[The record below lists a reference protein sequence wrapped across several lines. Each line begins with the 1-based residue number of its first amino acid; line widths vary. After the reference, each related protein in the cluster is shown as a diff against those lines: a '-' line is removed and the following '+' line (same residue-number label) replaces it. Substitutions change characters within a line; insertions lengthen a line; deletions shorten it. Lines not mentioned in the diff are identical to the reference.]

1 MLKKAGVEEGDE
13 GEEEEEKEDESGAP
27 GAAHARDLTP
37 GWSLGEEG
45 SAQEELSARWV
56 AAREHFA
63 AGFDALR
70 DHFLEGMDVLFG
82 VAGEGSAGSKK
93 ESGREGSPEL

>member
-1 MLKKAGVEEGDE
+1 MSLVL
-13 GEEEEEKEDESGAP
+13 P
-27 GAAHARDLTP
+27 ARPTP
-37 GWSLGEEG
+37 ATSPPVGPSVRRDQPKR
-45 SAQEELSARWV
+45 SCRRWV